1 MLQKSTLKIKLYLN
15 STYALLM
22 LYLNSTTHLHSR
34 QILPGREHARIQ
46 LITMKFSREF
56 LSNTANTDT
65 RQANTDTRQ
74 ANTDTRQAD
83 TDTRQA
89 DTDTRQA
96 DTECS
101 VQVELK

>member
-1 MLQKSTLKIKLYLN
+1 M
-15 STYALLM
+15 
-22 LYLNSTTHLHSR
+22 HSR
-34 QILPGREHARIQ
+34 QKLPGSEHARIQ
-46 LITMKFSREF
+46 LITVKFSREF

-65 RQANTDTRQ
+65 GQANTDTG
-74 ANTDTRQAD
+74 QAD

-96 DTECS
+96 NTECS